1 MKKVLAL
8 LSLTAFLA
16 VNVNAQTSR
25 TVAPIVKK
33 EASAVQDQ
41 AKEVKAE
48 AKTEAKAAAGKS
60 CCVKANASCCKN
72 NKEAKNCTA
81 EQKAACAKSAKEC
94 SSHAKVSKE
103 LKEIEKVKVLPIP
116 LDDIGLIKE

>member
-25 TVAPIVKK
+25 TVAPIAKK

-60 CCVKANASCCKN
+60 CCKN
-72 NKEAKNCTA
+72 NKDAKNCTA
-81 EQKAACAKSAKEC
+81 EQKAACAKSSKEC
-94 SSHAKVSKE
+94 SGHAKVSKDA
-103 LKEIEKVKVLPIP
+103 KEAEETKVLATPNMDGAEP
-116 LDDIGLIKE
+116 VK

>member
-25 TVAPIVKK
+25 AIAPVSKNEVTGVKP
-33 EASAVQDQ
+33 E

-48 AKTEAKAAAGKS
+48 AKTDAKAAAGKS
-60 CCVKANASCCKN
+60 CCVKANAACCKN

-81 EQKAACAKSAKEC
+81 EQKAACAKSSKES
-94 SSHAKVSKE
+94 SSHAKVSINSKE
-103 LKEIEKVKVLPIP
+103 TEKMKVLP
-116 LDDIGLIKE
+116 LGDDIERIKD